1 MIKREFYLN
10 QIIRNMWNG
19 EIKVITG
26 IRRCGKS
33 VLLFDLFYDYLVKEG
48 TDKENILK
56 IELDQRKY
64 YKYRNP
70 IALCDY
76 VESVVTENE
85 DKKFYLFIDEV
96 QFTQRMIDKENEGIE
111 VTIYDML
118 NELKAYK
125 NLDVYVTGSN
135 SKMLSSDIA
144 TEFRGRATQIH
155 VYPLSF
161 EEFYSYKGGDEKKA
175 LDEYM
180 LYGGLPRISKIDDE
194 KDKKNYLTSL
204 YDEMYIKDI
213 VERNSIEREDVLG
226 DILDYLASQISSLT
240 NPTNIANAIS
250 TMRGENINQAM
261 AANYIK
267 HTMDSFLI
275 SMARRYD
282 IKGKSYFNYPNKYYY
297 TDMGLRNARL
307 NYRQFDVGHIMENI
321 IYNDLLRLGYSVD
334 VGVVVDR
341 RKGANAQ
348 KEVDFVVNEG
358 DKKLYIQSSV
368 RMETTEKESAEL
380 NSLKLTG
387 DFFKKIIVRMDIPHN
402 FYDDNGIYHCDL
414 IDFLLGKV
422 DLF

>member
-1 MIKREFYLN
+1 
-10 QIIRNMWNG
+10 MWNG

-33 VLLFDLFYDYLVKEG
+33 VLLFDLFYEYLLKEG
-48 TDKENILK
+48 TDKENIMK

-64 YKYRNP
+64 YKFRNP
-70 IALCDY
+70 ITLCDY

-96 QFTQRMIDKENEGIE
+96 QFTQKMIDKENGGIE

-155 VYPLSF
+155 VFPLSF
-161 EEFYSYKGGDEKKA
+161 EEFCSFKGGDEKKA

-180 LYGGLPRISKIDDE
+180 LYGGLPRVSKIDDE
-194 KDKKNYLTSL
+194 KDKKNYLISL

-240 NPTNIANAIS
+240 NPTNVANAIS

-282 IKGKSYFNYPNKYYY
+282 IKGKSYFNYPNKY
-297 TDMGLRNARL
+297 
-307 NYRQFDVGHIMENI
+307 
-321 IYNDLLRLGYSVD
+321 
-334 VGVVVDR
+334 
-341 RKGANAQ
+341 
-348 KEVDFVVNEG
+348 
-358 DKKLYIQSSV
+358 
-368 RMETTEKESAEL
+368 
-380 NSLKLTG
+380 
-387 DFFKKIIVRMDIPHN
+387 
-402 FYDDNGIYHCDL
+402 
-414 IDFLLGKV
+414 
-422 DLF
+422 

>member
-33 VLLFDLFYDYLVKEG
+33 VLLFDLFYDYLIENG
-48 TDKENILK
+48 TPKENIIK
-56 IELDQRKY
+56 IELDQRKF
-64 YKYRNP
+64 YKFRNP
-70 IALCDY
+70 INLCEY
-76 VESVVTENE
+76 IESIVTEKENE
-85 DKKFYLFIDEV
+85 KFYLFIDEV
-96 QFTQRMIDKENEGIE
+96 QFTQKMVDKENGGIE

-118 NELKAYK
+118 NELKSYK

-144 TEFRGRATQIH
+144 TEFRGRATQIRI
-155 VYPLSF
+155 YPLSF

-180 LYGGLPRISKIDDE
+180 LYGGLPRVTQIGDE
-194 KDKKNYLTSL
+194 NDKKSYLTSL
-204 YDEMYIKDI
+204 YGELYIKDI
-213 VERNSIEREDVLG
+213 VERNGIEREDVLE
-226 DILDYLASQISSLT
+226 DILDFLASQIGSLT
-240 NPTNIANAIS
+240 NPANIANTIS
-250 TMRGENINQAM
+250 SMRNEKINQSM

-267 HTMDSFLI
+267 HTIDSFLI
-275 SMARRYD
+275 SRARRYD

-297 TDMGLRNARL
+297 TDIGLRNARL
-307 NYRQFDVGHIMENI
+307 NYRQFDAGHIMENI
-321 IYNDLLRLGYSVD
+321 IYNDLIRRGYSVD

-341 RKGANAQ
+341 KKGANTQ
-348 KEVDFVVNEG
+348 KEVDFVVNEN

-368 RMETTEKESAEL
+368 RIENEAKETAEL
-380 NSLKLTG
+380 RSLMLTG

-402 FYDDNGIYHCDL
+402 FYDDNGIYHCNL

-422 DLF
+422 ELF